1 MQVFH
6 STGSKQNTVK
16 KKKKEKNEGY
26 DMHVYTCMYI

>member
-6 STGSKQNTVK
+6 STGSKQNTV